1 MEVFLRKCQTDDPMM
16 PFLSDFLGT
25 MLRWLMK
32 IFLKDNTL
40 DEAVTP
46 FKLVKIDVNKTE
58 NQHLIEQVTL

>member
-1 MEVFLRKCQTDDPMM
+1 MM
-16 PFLSDFLGT
+16 PFLSDFLGA

>member
-16 PFLSDFLGT
+16 PFLSDFLGA

-32 IFLKDNTL
+32 IFLKDNAL

>member
-1 MEVFLRKCQTDDPMM
+1 MM
-16 PFLSDFLGT
+16 PFLSDFLGA

-58 NQHLIEQVTL
+58 KQHLIEQVTL